1 MTRPRSA
8 DATGCPFGTA
18 TRTVLPRASRSSP
31 YPPFPLPDRRAAARV
46 ARVFALATLVS
57 LAAAPCARADDA
69 AVESLM
75 KKSNCFKCHAVDKKK
90 DGPSFKETAAKYK
103 GKADAEAKLY
113 THLTTNPK
121 VKIDGKEEEHDSLK
135 TKDDAQI
142 KEVIRWILAK

>member
-8 DATGCPFGTA
+8 DATGCPFGAA

-46 ARVFALATLVS
+46 ARVFALATLGS
-57 LAAAPCARADDA
+57 APAARADDA

-90 DGPSFKETAAKYK
+90 DGPPYKEVAAKYK
-103 GKADAEAKLY
+103 GKPDAEEKLY
-113 THLTTNPK
+113 IHLTTNPK
-121 VKIDGKEEEHDSLK
+121 VKVDGKEESHDSLK

-142 KEVIRWILAK
+142 REVIKWILSR

>member
-1 MTRPRSA
+1 
-8 DATGCPFGTA
+8 
-18 TRTVLPRASRSSP
+18 
-31 YPPFPLPDRRAAARV
+31 
-46 ARVFALATLVS
+46 
-57 LAAAPCARADDA
+57 
-69 AVESLM
+69 M

-142 KEVIRWILAK
+142 REVIRWILAK